1 MQRYN
6 GQLINQFA
14 NVINGNAA
22 AGAQVTVKLK
32 STGAT
37 VTLYATDDI
46 GGATLA
52 NPLTADAKGYYGFY
66 APDGIYTLDVNI
78 SGTPQLEI
86 QLQDIAALQAQF
98 DAALANAGYIP
109 VGTFAAGCTV
119 SQSNG
124 VVSDGSS
131 FWRWD
136 GALPKTV
143 TAGSEPTPTG
153 VGNWVLVSDGAFRD
167 ALADNGSTELIAG
180 FQARQLRLI
189 NGIKNLI
196 PAAGVCMDV
205 AGFYAGT
212 NVGGGK
218 FYYDPGLSKSS
229 HNGGTIIAPEAL
241 AAWAGTQADLATLL
255 NWTGTGSGCFVSL
268 TPDVFEVAQFGWSQE
283 SPSTLAA
290 NKCISAWSAATSTST
305 VPGFPFKRSLMQL
318 VFPRTK
324 LILDGELNFDFD
336 DMLYASVDFNGCT
349 FVKHTSFT
357 GTYAMRVRAWR
368 TELSN
373 FALSGFAVC
382 GLLQNANLD
391 NGRIKVK
398 DFEILSCDKGFVVDA
413 RSTLTTFENYDI
425 IGCPKVCEIITG
437 DKVVWS
443 KGWIAGGDLP
453 ANYSGMF
460 ELNSDFAPHLVIDD
474 TFIVPRSQTY
484 RNVAYVMIKKEGR
497 VTIKGDCQFGGEP
510 GMMPLV
516 ANLARQSA
524 SIGRGLHIDILDSEA
539 FTSGDLAGQRFP
551 MVELYALP
559 NSVTIRNVKGYVD
572 ANQQQGLVGFNAA
585 VRTFD
590 AALADTY
597 TLPQIDINGITPA
610 NYTGI
615 GSALHIDMMR
625 FIKTSKKTETKLFS
639 GVSNASTQLLFDKYQ
654 AGRAR
659 TLRVSIINY
668 DNAGA
673 DRYSE
678 YILTCDSGL
687 SATANWIL
695 QVVSEGATVSGRLL
709 INGSGQVMLSSTVST
724 PYTYMETIDYI
735 TENNEY

>member
-1 MQRYN
+1 MADN
-6 GQLINQFA
+6 S
-14 NVINGNAA
+14 VP
-22 AGAQVTVKLK
+22 
-32 STGAT
+32 
-37 VTLYATDDI
+37 
-46 GGATLA
+46 TLA
-52 NPLTADAKGYYGFY
+52 DVQQAKKDMTDINTFVLSSSENFNDNTGKTRLTLEGLVTAVMQATGYVV
-66 APDGIYTLDVNI
+66 A
-78 SGTPQLEI
+78 
-86 QLQDIAALQAQF
+86 
-98 DAALANAGYIP
+98 
-109 VGTFAAGCTV
+109 GTFAAGCTLTAYN
-119 SQSNG
+119 Q
-124 VVSDGSS
+124 VVSDGVDY
-131 FWRWD
+131 WRWG
-136 GALPKTV
+136 GALDKVV
-143 TAGSEPTPTG
+143 TAGSSPTPSG
-153 VGNWVLVSDGAFRD
+153 VSAWTLVTDAGFRSE
-167 ALADNGSTELIAG
+167 LAAVGSTNLIAG
-180 FQARQLRLI
+180 FQAKQLRLI
-189 NGIKNLI
+189 DGIKNLV
-196 PAAGVCMDV
+196 PVAGVTMSV
-205 AGFYAGT
+205 AGFYSGT
-212 NVGGGK
+212 NVGGGR
-218 FYYDPGLSKSS
+218 YYFDQSASKAN

-241 AAWAGTQADLATLL
+241 TAWAGTQADLATLL
-255 NWTGTGSGCFVSL
+255 NWTGAGSGCFVSL

-283 SPSTLAA
+283 LPSTLAA
-290 NKCISAWSAATSTST
+290 NKCVSAWSAATSTST
-305 VPGFPFKRSLMQL
+305 VSGFPFKRSLMQL

-324 LILDGELNFDFD
+324 LILDGELNLDFD
-336 DMLYASVDFNGCT
+336 NMLYANVDFNGCT
-349 FVKHTSFT
+349 FVKHASFT

-368 TELSN
+368 TELSS
-373 FALSGFAVC
+373 FTLSGFAVC

-474 TFIVPRSQTY
+474 TFIVPRAQTF

-497 VTIKGDCQFGGEP
+497 VTIKGDCQFGGEQ

-524 SIGRGLHIDILDSEA
+524 SVGRGLHIDILDSEA

-551 MVELYALP
+551 LVELYALP
-559 NSVTIRNVKGYVD
+559 NSVTIRNVKGFVD
-572 ANQQQGLVGFNAA
+572 ANQQQGLIGFNAA
-585 VRTFD
+585 VRTFA

-597 TLPQIDINGITPA
+597 NLPQIDINGITPV

-615 GSALHIDMMR
+615 GSGLHINLMR

-639 GVSNASTQLLFDKYQ
+639 GISSSATQMLFDKYQ
-654 AGRAR
+654 AGRAK
-659 TLRVSIINY
+659 TLRVSIVNY

-673 DRYSE
+673 GRYSE

-695 QVVSEGATVSGRLL
+695 QPVSEGATVSGRLL

-724 PYTYMETIDYI
+724 PYTYMATIDYI